1 MAGNPLEWLTTAEV
15 ALLHG
20 LGTKAVTRAI
30 REGRLPATP
39 RGHAYFIRRA
49 DAENWKP
56 RGSTFKRPR
65 GGR

>member
-1 MAGNPLEWLTTAEV
+1 MAGDPQEWLTTAEV
-15 ALLHG
+15 AELHG
-20 LGTKAVTRAI
+20 IGTKAVTRAI

-56 RGSTFKRPR
+56 RGSTLKRRR